1 VLSGLFALMV
11 AGIGVGYAY
20 RVRLGGI
27 VAPLKAGVASLA
39 QRLPGRRQK
48 SA

>member
-1 VLSGLFALMV
+1 M
-11 AGIGVGYAY
+11 GYVFRA
-20 RVRLGGI
+20 RLGGI
-27 VAPLKAGVASLA
+27 VAPVRASVASLA